1 MIIGFDPGKLTGV
14 AIYDETKHD
23 FVELKQIPIDKSY
36 QVIDTI
42 TTVQPSIIIAEK
54 FVLYPWRAKMQS
66 WGDLPAVQI
75 IGVIKTVCDHLG
87 IPLKFQYANQR
98 KYVPQTIINNTSM
111 RELGKKKEHARDAA
125 LHVLYYVMT
134 HLGVPTNDEISD
146 SQG

>member
-14 AIYDETKHD
+14 AIYDEAKHD
-23 FVELKQIPIDKSY
+23 FVELKQILIDKSY

-42 TTVQPSIIIAEK
+42 VTTQPSIVIVEK
-54 FVLYPWRAKMQS
+54 FVLYPWRAKMQGWS
-66 WGDLPAVQI
+66 DLPAVQI

-98 KYVPQTIINNTSM
+98 KFVPQALIDRTSM

-134 HLGVPTNDEISD
+134 HLEVDTNDEISD
-146 SQG
+146 S